1 MRRPKT
7 GGVMKTKALGMLF
20 SLLASLSA
28 CTSLQVGSE
37 VAAGRH
43 ALLTGNNETALAY
56 FHSAAQKDP
65 EYRYGTALKQGIWSY
80 VGRTEYATGRLPQAR
95 QTLEKALSTNKDE
108 DIARLYL
115 GLTFARSGDRQRGL
129 KEIEDGMRGINDWL
143 EWVTE
148 AHRFSFGQF
157 WDPARAIRTAIR
169 GDLAMI
175 SSREFDWQKLI
186 SHGEW
191 IAMQMEEE
199 IDKARLDESRERA
212 RDSDSSDST
221 R

>member
-1 MRRPKT
+1 
-7 GGVMKTKALGMLF
+7 MKIVAHLALVF
-20 SLLASLSA
+20 LLLPVFG

-65 EYRYGTALKQGIWSY
+65 EYRYGTAFRQGIWSY

-95 QTLEKALSTNKDE
+95 QTLEKALLTNTDE

-129 KEIEDGMRGINDWL
+129 KEIEDGMRGIHEWL

-157 WDPARAIRTAIR
+157 WDPARAIRIAIR
-169 GDLAMI
+169 SDLAMI
-175 SSREFDWQKLI
+175 SSREFDWQRLI
-186 SHGEW
+186 SDGEW

-199 IDKARLDESRERA
+199 GDRARRDEARERA
-212 RDSDSSDST
+212 RDSEGKGSQP
-221 R
+221 

>member
-1 MRRPKT
+1 
-7 GGVMKTKALGMLF
+7 MKTNTVGALF
-20 SLLASLSA
+20 FLLVFLSA

-43 ALLTGNNETALAY
+43 ALLTGNNEAALAY

-65 EYRYGTALKQGIWSY
+65 EYKYGTALKQGIWSY
-80 VGRTEYATGRLPQAR
+80 VGRTEYATGKLPQAR

-115 GLTFARSGDRQRGL
+115 GLALARSGDRQRGL
-129 KEIEDGMRGINDWL
+129 KEIEGGMRGINDWL

-157 WDPARAIRTAIR
+157 WDPAREIRTAIR
-169 GDLAMI
+169 GDLTMI
-175 SSREFDWQKLI
+175 SGREFDWQKLI
-186 SHGEW
+186 SDGER

-199 IDKARLDESRERA
+199 GDKARRDEARERA
-212 RDSDSSDST
+212 RDGEGKGSQP
-221 R
+221 